1 MTLNDMIHRRRT
13 FEAEG
18 VAAGAAPAGEPA
30 PAAAAA
36 AAAPAGG
43 AAKWFEDAAY
53 SPEER
58 SWLAA
63 KGLAEDDPMAAMP
76 KLIKGHRAAEQR
88 IGKGL
93 DTIIEKPAKDQPYDA
108 WVAANR
114 EALGLPADE
123 KGYAVTPPEGWPKD
137 LPWDTAMET
146 QAKAVALKYGI
157 PPAALQELVNMQAQG
172 VMAAHGQVGAEV
184 EAAKG
189 ALMADLQKD
198 WSDQT
203 PAKITLAKQAAQT
216 VAQAAG
222 MDMQA
227 IANMSEL
234 LMDKTGDANVIR
246 FMAQLG
252 SMMADDVGQ
261 GIGKGGPMTMTPAEA
276 RQQLAQLRAPEG
288 EYYKAS
294 EKRDHAAL
302 AALRPK
308 MDNLAKIAAQG

>member
-1 MTLNDMIHRRRT
+1 MTLNDMIHRGRV

-18 VAAGAAPAGEPA
+18 AGAGAAPAGEGAA

-36 AAAPAGG
+36 AAAPAA

-58 SWLAA
+58 IWLAA

-93 DTIIEKPAKDQPYDA
+93 DTIIEKPGKDQPYDE
-108 WVAANR
+108 WVKANR

-123 KGYAVTPPEGWPKD
+123 AGYQVAPPENWPKD
-137 LPWDTAMET
+137 LPWDTGMET

-157 PPAALQELVNMQAQG
+157 PPAALQELVNMQAAS

-198 WSDQT
+198 WGDQT
-203 PAKITLAKQAAQT
+203 QAKITLAKQAAQA

-252 SMMADDVGQ
+252 TMMADDVGT

-276 RQQLAQLRAPEG
+276 RQQRAQLMAPGG
-288 EYYKAS
+288 EYYKATQAND
-294 EKRDHAAL
+294 RAAIARL
-302 AALRPK
+302 QPK
-308 MDNLAKIAAQG
+308 MDHLAKIAAQG